1 MADSWKFET
10 LDVQRDVATGV
21 MEVALNRPQ
30 ELNAFNP
37 AMWIDLRKCFEAA
50 SSDPDTRC
58 IVIHGGPCRLFTAGL
73 DLKAELMGGAFK
85 QEASVD
91 LSRKTLRMEP
101 TITRCQEGITALE
114 RCRKPVIGAFHSGVI
129 GAGVDLASACD
140 IRYCSEDAW
149 FQIAEVNV
157 GLAADVGT
165 LQRLPKIVGNDS
177 VVRELAFTGRKMAS
191 AEAKELGL
199 VGKIF
204 ATREDCLA
212 AARKLAQE
220 IASKSPVAVV
230 GTKVS
235 LNYSRDHSV
244 QEGLEHIKQWNSVHL
259 LSEDVMKA
267 AQAIMMKS
275 KPEFSKL

>member
-1 MADSWKFET
+1 MGT
-10 LDVQRDVATGV
+10 LKQDDD
-21 MEVALNRPQ
+21 E
-30 ELNAFNP
+30 
-37 AMWIDLRKCFEAA
+37 C
-50 SSDPDTRC
+50 
-58 IVIHGGPCRLFTAGL
+58 
-73 DLKAELMGGAFK
+73 AE
-85 QEASVD
+85 QSCE
-91 LSRKTLRMEP
+91 
-101 TITRCQEGITALE
+101 EGITALE

-212 AARKLAQE
+212 AARKLAQDDRT
-220 IASKSPVAVV
+220 I
-230 GTKVS
+230 
-235 LNYSRDHSV
+235 YWMD
-244 QEGLEHIKQWNSVHL
+244 QLEYTTVIG
-259 LSEDVMKA
+259 
-267 AQAIMMKS
+267 
-275 KPEFSKL
+275 

>member
-1 MADSWKFET
+1 MADIWTFET
-10 LDVQRDVATGV
+10 LDVQRNVATGV
-21 MEVALNRPQ
+21 MEVALNRPK

-37 AMWIDLRKCFEAA
+37 AMWIDLRRCFEAA

-58 IVIHGGPCRLFTAGL
+58 VVIHGGPCRLFTAGL
-73 DLKAELMGGAFK
+73 DLKAELMGGAF
-85 QEASVD
+85 QQDASVD
-91 LSRKTLRMEP
+91 LSRKAMRMEP
-101 TITRCQEGITALE
+101 VITRCQEGITAIE
-114 RCRKPVIGAFHSGVI
+114 RCRKPVVGAFHSGVI

-140 IRYCSEDAW
+140 IRYCSEDTY
-149 FQIAEVNV
+149 FCIAEVNV

-177 VVRELAFTGRKMAS
+177 IVRELALTGRKMLS
-191 AEAKELGL
+191 SEAKDLGL
-199 VGKIF
+199 VGKICG
-204 ATREDCLA
+204 TREDCLN
-212 AARKLAQE
+212 AARKVAEE
-220 IASKSPVAVV
+220 IAAKSPVAVV

-267 AQAIMMKS
+267 AQATMMKA

>member
-1 MADSWKFET
+1 MSAWDFET
-10 LDVQRDVATGV
+10 LAVHRDATTGV
-21 MEVALNRPQ
+21 MEVVLNRPK

-58 IVIHGGPCRLFTAGL
+58 IVIHGGASRVFTAGL
-73 DLKAELMGGAFK
+73 DLKAELTQGAFA
-85 QEASVD
+85 QGANVD
-91 LSRKTLRMEP
+91 LSRKALRMEP
-101 TITRCQEGITALE
+101 TIQRCQEGISSIE
-114 RCRKPVIGAFHSGVI
+114 RCRKPVVAAFHSGVI

-140 IRYCSEDAW
+140 IRYCSEDTY
-149 FQIAEVNV
+149 FTIAEVNV

-177 VVRELAFTGRKMAS
+177 VVRELAFTGRKMLA

-199 VGKIF
+199 VGRIF
-204 ATREDCLA
+204 TTREECLD

-244 QEGLEHIKQWNSVHL
+244 QEGLDHIKQWNSLHL

-267 AQAIMMKS
+267 AQATMMKT

>member
-1 MADSWKFET
+1 
-10 LDVQRDVATGV
+10 
-21 MEVALNRPQ
+21 
-30 ELNAFNP
+30 
-37 AMWIDLRKCFEAA
+37 
-50 SSDPDTRC
+50 
-58 IVIHGGPCRLFTAGL
+58 
-73 DLKAELMGGAFK
+73 
-85 QEASVD
+85 
-91 LSRKTLRMEP
+91 
-101 TITRCQEGITALE
+101 
-114 RCRKPVIGAFHSGVI
+114 
-129 GAGVDLASACD
+129 
-140 IRYCSEDAW
+140 
-149 FQIAEVNV
+149 
-157 GLAADVGT
+157 
-165 LQRLPKIVGNDS
+165 
-177 VVRELAFTGRKMAS
+177 
-191 AEAKELGL
+191 

-212 AARKLAQE
+212 AARKVAQE